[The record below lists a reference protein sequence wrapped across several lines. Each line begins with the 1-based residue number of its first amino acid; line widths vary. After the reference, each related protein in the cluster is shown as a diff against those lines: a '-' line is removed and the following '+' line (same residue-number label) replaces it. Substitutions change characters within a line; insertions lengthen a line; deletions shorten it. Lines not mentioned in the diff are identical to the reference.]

1 MLEWLSNIDKQVFF
15 AINGYHTQFLDWLMW
30 QGSSKTLAAIVYISI
45 AYLLVKQYGRR
56 GWIIIAAAG
65 LLFGISDQASTFTK
79 KSTQR
84 LRPTHDPA
92 TVAQVNT
99 VADYKGGQYS
109 FYSGHASSSFTMCT
123 FCFLILRRRLKG
135 AGWLFGF
142 AFITSISRIYLGVH
156 WPSDILVGTLAG
168 IALGSLGYW
177 AISKTPL
184 LNAER
189 EESKAV

>member
-45 AYLLVKQYGRR
+45 AYLLVKQFDRR

-65 LLFGISDQASTFTK
+65 LLFGISDQAATITK

-84 LRPTHDPA
+84 LRPTHNPE

-99 VADYKGGQYS
+99 VADYKGGKYS

-142 AFITSISRIYLGVH
+142 AILSSISRIYLGVH
-156 WPSDILVGTLAG
+156 WPSDIIVGILIG
-168 IALGSLGYW
+168 IGLGCLSYW
-177 AISKTPL
+177 ALNKTRL
-184 LNAER
+184 FKVGGE
-189 EESKAV
+189 

>member
-45 AYLLVKQYGRR
+45 AYLLVKQFGRR

-65 LLFGISDQASTFTK
+65 LLFGISDQAATITK

-84 LRPTHDPA
+84 LRPTHNPE

-99 VADYKGGQYS
+99 VADYKGGKYG
-109 FYSGHASSSFTMCT
+109 FYSGHASNSFALCT
-123 FCFLILRRRLKG
+123 FAFFLLRRRLKG
-135 AGWLFGF
+135 AYLLF
-142 AFITSISRIYLGVH
+142 AFAFLTSYSRIYLGVH
-156 WPSDILVGTLAG
+156 YPFDILMGAG
-168 IALGSLGYW
+168 MGMMLGLLFYV
-177 AISKTPL
+177 IVTKTKL
-184 LNAER
+184 VK
-189 EESKAV
+189 ES